1 MAPSR
6 ARRVLSALIAV
17 ALAASALLTIGSPGA
32 AARPRPYDPN
42 ADWDASSTPYL
53 GWSSWSMQATRAD
66 GTNAQGSYSWLT
78 EENLLAQV
86 DYMAAKLKRYGYEYI
101 NIDAGWWRTWNW
113 TPVYD
118 EHGRPAVW
126 EERLPSGMA
135 EIVDYIHSKGLKV
148 GIYMPVGMEAGDE
161 GDNTEPIDLT
171 QRIEGAPSCTLA
183 DALYPADATTGEHP
197 RTNGWDSSYA
207 LDFTDTSDNCAQAY
221 IDSIVDL
228 FESWGG
234 VDLLKIDGV
243 SPGSGHN
250 DITGANY
257 RYDNRADIAA
267 YDRAFQATGRHVEI
281 QVSWSINQD
290 YISDFQQSSDSWRT
304 DFDVECYCSSLTTW
318 SAASNR
324 LDNALDW
331 AEHAGPE
338 TGWSNLDS
346 LIAGPNPLSG
356 LTDEERRTV
365 VSIWSI
371 ASSPLYL
378 GDDLR
383 DLDSY
388 GLKLVTNRDVLAV
401 DQDPLADT
409 LSRVSQS
416 DGASVVARQ
425 LDDGDLVVGF
435 FNLGDTSRQL
445 TTSVTEAAE
454 AADLDL
460 PHRRSYLVTDLWSGE
475 EFQTTGRLSE
485 ALASHGASLYRISA
499 SPRAAA
505 AAPSAVVDLVV
516 GETTLAPGETTEVS
530 ATVTNTS
537 AVALTKVSVG
547 LGAEGWTTT
556 AVSGTSRKSLSPG
569 ESMTTRFR
577 VTAPASPADPI
588 SVSTLRATARFTGH
602 RATRT
607 AESVAAIRVVSPVQ
621 EPLRTANTT
630 GADAVFGQSGE
641 ELAISGAGASFGPA
655 QGGPGGTTPAGD
667 DYAALYI
674 PAALDADDSLR
685 ATVTGQ
691 GGGSSAKAGIIA
703 RDDMDAGATPVGVA
717 LYLSN
722 GRVSLVYNNSAAG
735 GTSYT
740 TRLGAAPGPGAGTIA
755 TPVELRLVRA
765 GATYT
770 GSYSVDGGS
779 SWTTV
784 GAVTANG
791 QGSAQ
796 DAGVFQSAGS
806 DSATLAGFEGLS
818 VS

>member
-1 MAPSR
+1 MASSR
-6 ARRVLSALIAV
+6 ARRVLSALTAV
-17 ALAASALLTIGSPGA
+17 VLAASALLAIGASGA
-32 AARPRPYDPN
+32 AARSAAYDPT
-42 ADWDASSTPYL
+42 ADWDASSAPYL

-66 GTNAQGSYSWLT
+66 GANPQGSYSWLT
-78 EENLLAQV
+78 EENLRAQV
-86 DYMAAKLKRYGYEYI
+86 DYMAANLKRYGYEYI

-126 EERLPSGMA
+126 EERLPSGMS

-148 GIYMPVGMEAGDE
+148 GIYMPAGMEAGDE

-171 QRIEGAPSCTLA
+171 QQIEGAPTCALA
-183 DALYPADATTGEHP
+183 DALYPADTATGEHP

-207 LDFTDTSDNCAQAY
+207 LDFTDASDDCAQAY

-250 DITGANY
+250 DITGGNY

-267 YDRAFQATGRHVEI
+267 YDKAFQATGRHVEI
-281 QVSWSINQD
+281 QVSWSIDQD
-290 YISDFQQSSDSWRT
+290 YISDFQQSADSWRT

-383 DLDSY
+383 DLDRY

-401 DQDPLADT
+401 DQDPLANT
-409 LSRVSQS
+409 LTRVSQS
-416 DGASVVARQ
+416 GGAEVVARQ

-435 FNLGDTSRQL
+435 FNLGDRSRQV
-445 TTSVTEAAE
+445 TTSVIEAAE
-454 AADLDL
+454 AAGLDL
-460 PHRRSYLVTDLWSGE
+460 PRRRSYLVKDLWSGE
-475 EFQTTGRLSE
+475 SFQTTGRLGE
-485 ALASHGASLYRISA
+485 ALDAHGASLFRISA
-499 SPRAAA
+499 SRGATA
-505 AAPSAVVDLVV
+505 AAPSAVVDLRAE
-516 GETTLAPGETTEVS
+516 ETTLAPGESTEVS

-537 AVALTKVSVG
+537 VMALTDVSVR
-547 LGAEGWTTT
+547 LAAEGWTTT
-556 AVSGTSRKSLSPG
+556 AVSGKDGRTLPPGASL
-569 ESMTTRFR
+569 TRRFR

-588 SVSTLRATARFTGH
+588 SASTLRASARFTGH

-607 AESVAAIRVVSPVQ
+607 AEAVAAVDVVSPVQ

-630 GADAVFGQSGE
+630 GADAVFGQSGDD
-641 ELAISGAGASFGPA
+641 LAISSAGARFGPA

-667 DYAALYI
+667 EYAALYL
-674 PAALDADDSLR
+674 PGALDTDDTLR
-685 ATVTGQ
+685 ATVTGHS
-691 GGGSSAKAGIIA
+691 GGSSAKAGVIA
-703 RDDMDAGATPVGVA
+703 RDDMDAGGTPVGVA

-735 GTSYT
+735 GTAYT
-740 TRLGAAPGPGAGTIA
+740 TRVGAGPGPGAGTVA
-755 TPVELRLVRA
+755 MPVELRLVRS

-779 SWTTV
+779 TWTAV
-784 GAVTANG
+784 GTVTANG
-791 QGSAQ
+791 QGAVQ

-806 DSATLAGFEGLS
+806 DSAALAGFEGLG